1 MASLV
6 RCLHVC
12 VHVFSIHMHTYLSLW
27 NIHNL
32 FINSL
37 LKHNYMFSSIIQFSY
52 FLELMLSSWSVSVLF
67 SSSLLLIPP
76 VGTGAP
82 QKKMLFKVCF
92 MSYTQ
97 ALFLSVHHQE
107 GSVPFFLHC
116 TRLPGSC
123 LSQTLSQSCTVEL
136 FPR

>member
-1 MASLV
+1 MFTCMCS
-6 RCLHVC
+6 C
-12 VHVFSIHMHTYLSLW
+12 VLYPHAYLSQSLEYTQF
-27 NIHNL
+27 IYKL
-32 FINSL
+32 FTQAQLYVFLYYTVFI
-37 LKHNYMFSSIIQFSY
+37 FSGVNAIILICIF
-52 FLELMLSSWSVSVLF
+52 LF

-76 VGTGAP
+76 LGTGAP

-97 ALFLSVHHQE
+97 ALFLSFHHQE

-136 FPR
+136 YPR